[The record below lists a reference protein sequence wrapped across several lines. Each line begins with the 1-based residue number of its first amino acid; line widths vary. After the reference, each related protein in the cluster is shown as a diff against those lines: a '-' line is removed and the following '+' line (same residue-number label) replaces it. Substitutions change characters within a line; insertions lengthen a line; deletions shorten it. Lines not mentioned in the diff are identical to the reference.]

1 MDSATP
7 IWSFLTAALLGLLIG
22 LERERKRSTL
32 GSIVAGVRTFPL
44 IAMFGAIVGELSA
57 FTPLLT
63 LAGFL
68 AITTLIG
75 LGYWRSSGGEKMGA
89 TTEAAAL
96 VAFGLGVLAGYGS
109 FAVAL
114 AGAVITTGILSLRE
128 ELRSFVGAI
137 TREDLFATVQFLA
150 LSLVILPLVP
160 NRSLGPWG
168 VWNPRTIWLLVI
180 LISGISFVGYLA
192 TKIVGTR
199 RGIGIS
205 GLLGGLAS
213 STAVTLSFSE
223 QSRKQ
228 TDLSHLFS
236 IGVFGASAVAAPRL
250 LILIGVIHPALIPSA
265 IVPLGAL
272 FLIITLVGLT
282 IAKRLSA
289 TEVES
294 IRLTNP
300 FELRPALQFAI
311 LFTLILLLARAAEEF
326 FGEGGLY
333 LASVLAGMTQL
344 DAITLSL
351 GKQVGGGL
359 DYVVASK
366 SLAIAIASNNV
377 FKAILALV
385 IGSRPFGR
393 IVAGALL
400 LAALGCLAATWFLLP
415 QLPF

>member
-89 TTEAAAL
+89 TTEVAAL

-199 RGIGIS
+199 RGIGMS

-400 LAALGCLAATWFLLP
+400 LAALGCIAATWFLLP

>member
-7 IWSFLTAALLGLLIG
+7 IWSLLSAALLGLLIG
-22 LERERKRSTL
+22 LERERKRNLL

-44 IAMFGAIVGELSA
+44 IALIGSSVGQLSA
-57 FTPLLT
+57 FTPLLPI
-63 LAGFL
+63 AGFL

-75 LGYWRSSGGEKMGA
+75 LAYWRSSEGEKMGA
-89 TTEAAAL
+89 TTEVAAL
-96 VAFGLGVLAGYGS
+96 VAFGLGVLAGYGE
-109 FAVAL
+109 FVVAL

-168 VWNPRTIWLLVI
+168 VWNPRTIWLLVV
-180 LISGISFVGYLA
+180 LISGISFVGYIA

-228 TDLSHLFS
+228 TDLSHLYS
-236 IGVFGASAVAAPRL
+236 VGVFGASAIAAPRL
-250 LILIGVIHPALIPSA
+250 LFLIGVVQPALIPYA
-265 IVPLGAL
+265 LVPLGTL
-272 FLIITLVGLT
+272 LLIPTLMGL
-282 IAKRLSA
+282 IMAKRLSA
-289 TEVES
+289 TEIES
-294 IRLTNP
+294 IQLTNP
-300 FELRPALQFAI
+300 FELRPALQFAA
-311 LFTLILLLARAAEEF
+311 LFVLILLLTRAADEF
-326 FGEGGLY
+326 FGQEGLY
-333 LASVLAGMTQL
+333 LAIVLAGVTQL
-344 DAITLSL
+344 DAVTLSL
-351 GKQVGGGL
+351 GKQIGGGL
-359 DYVVASK
+359 DYHVASK

-377 FKAILALV
+377 FKAALALA

-393 IVAGALL
+393 IVTGTLL
-400 LAALGCLAATWFLLP
+400 LTALGCIAVTWFLLP
-415 QLPF
+415 RLPL